1 MEVAE
6 LITRARYA
14 SPVQRDGVAQDWAD
28 RGYSCDLFVDPPG
41 QVWRDFVHATNE
53 LVTVLNGRLEMTVG
67 DDTVIAEPGD
77 EIFIPRGVPH
87 TVRNI
92 NDATTFWLFGYD

>member
-1 MEVAE
+1 MAE
-6 LITRARYA
+6 LITRAKYA
-14 SPVQRDGVAQDWAD
+14 PPVQRDGVAREWAD

-53 LVTVLNGRLEMTVG
+53 LVTVQEGRLEMTVG
-67 DDTVIAEPGD
+67 DETVIVEPGD
-77 EIFIPRGVPH
+77 EIFIPKGATH
-87 TVRNI
+87 TVRNV